1 MNEHEIEIDDIEID
15 ENENENEN
23 EDEIEMS
30 RSFVEPFDKNGEVH
44 RCYADID
51 DKELDRRT
59 ALARLLNINILE
71 VNLVSKYDFTF
82 EAEGRDWMVLTD
94 TEADNAFDEAVEN
107 YVYDCMD
114 IPSNI
119 MPYFNMDAYK
129 KDVRMAE
136 GRGPLLAFYDGE
148 EREEYG
154 TTKEL
159 LFIYKL

>member
-15 ENENENEN
+15 ENENVD

-51 DKELDRRT
+51 DEELDRRT

-71 VNLVSKYDFTF
+71 TERASEDGRTF
-82 EAEGRDWMVLTD
+82 EAVGHDWMVLTD
-94 TEADNAFDEAVEN
+94 TEADNAFDEEVEN
-107 YVYDCMD
+107 YVDDCMD

-119 MPYFNMDAYK
+119 MPYFDMDAYK
-129 KDVRMAE
+129 KDVMMAE
-136 GRGPLLAFYDGE
+136 GRGRLLASYDGE

-159 LFIYKL
+159 LFIYKV

>member
-15 ENENENEN
+15 DIEIDED

-30 RSFVEPFDKNGEVH
+30 RSFVEPFDKNGEAH

-51 DKELDRRT
+51 DEELDRRT

-71 VNLVSKYDFTF
+71 TERASEDGRTF
-82 EAEGRDWMVLTD
+82 EAVGRDWMVLTD
-94 TEADNAFDEAVEN
+94 DEADDAFNKAVEN
-107 YVYDCMD
+107 YVDDCMD

-119 MPYFNMDAYK
+119 APYFNMEAYRE
-129 KDVRMAE
+129 DVKMSE
-136 GRGPLLAFYDGE
+136 GRGPLLASYDGE